1 MNTALRIIVFAFSSV
16 LLAQQPNIF
25 WITSE
30 DNSMHYM
37 KLFNENGIATP
48 NIAKLAVQGVQFNRA
63 FSNAPVCSAA
73 RSTLITGIYGP
84 KLASHYHRTDKKIQ
98 LPDNIKMFPEYLRNK
113 GYYTTNNSKEDYN
126 IVKGDSVWDESSRRA
141 TWRNRKKG
149 QPFFHVQ
156 NFTSTHEGKLHFS
169 MENMQKTATKTS
181 INEVFVQPNHP
192 KTATFQYT
200 NAFYRDLIA
209 KMDTQV
215 GGVVAALERDNLMDN
230 TIIFYFG
237 DHGGVLPYSKGYLK
251 ETGLHVPLVVYFPE
265 KYAHLSPY
273 KAGTATNDFVSFV
286 DFASTVLALSG
297 VQIPKTMDGHP
308 FFHHLTDSNSTK
320 INGEVAFG
328 YSDRHGEKYDMVRSV
343 RKQIYGYGDRFD
355 EKYDMVRSVRKNE
368 FKYIRNFQPYN
379 PDALMNNYR
388 YKMLA
393 YREWKT
399 LYDEGTLNQLQSQFF
414 EAKSPEA
421 LYDIDKDPYETNNL
435 ATDPAYAKILEE
447 LRNAL
452 NEWMHDMPDLS
463 LYPEHYLEQE
473 AAADPIAFGDAH
485 KKNIHRYLK
494 VANLQLLPFDK
505 AKKQLKKKLKDKDAI
520 TRYWSLV
527 NCSRFGTKAAEFNHT
542 IEDIMTHDAYLL
554 NRLRAAEFLGITA
567 AYDVT
572 SVLPDLLYE
581 AQHLFEALQI
591 LNTIVLL
598 RDFHGMEFSINTNA
612 MNASYAQDKMISSRI
627 SYLTQNQTNDK

>member
-1 MNTALRIIVFAFSSV
+1 MNIILRILLLTISGVI
-16 LLAQQPNIF
+16 LAQQPNIV

-37 KLFNENGIATP
+37 KLFDENGIDTP
-48 NIAKLAVQGVQFNRA
+48 NIAKLAAQGVQFNRA

-73 RSTLITGIYGP
+73 RTTLITGVYGP

-98 LPDNIKMFPEYLRNK
+98 LPENIKMFPEYLRNK
-113 GYYTTNNSKEDYN
+113 GYYTTNNAKEDYN

-141 TWRNRKKG
+141 TWRNRKQG

-169 MENMQKTATKTS
+169 KENMQETATKTFK
-181 INEVFVQPNHP
+181 NDVFVQPNHP
-192 KTATFQYT
+192 NTPAFQYT

-215 GGVVAALERDNLMDN
+215 GGVLAALARDNLMED

-273 KAGTATNDFVSFV
+273 KAGTVTNDFVSFV
-286 DFASTVLALSG
+286 DFASTVLALAG
-297 VQIPKTMDGHP
+297 IQIPNSMDGHP
-308 FFHHLTDSNSTK
+308 FLHHLSDLNSVK
-320 INGEVAFG
+320 RKGEVAYG

-355 EKYDMVRSVRKNE
+355 EKYDMVRSIRKNE

-399 LYDEGTLNQLQSQFF
+399 LFNTGKLNALQARFF
-414 EAKSPEA
+414 EAKSPEE

-435 ATDPAYAKILEE
+435 AANPAYANVLEE
-447 LRNAL
+447 LRNSL
-452 NEWMHDMPDLS
+452 TEWMYDMPDLS
-463 LYPEHYLEQE
+463 LYPEHHLEE
-473 AAADPIAFGDAH
+473 AAAANPIAFGEAH
-485 KKNIHRYLK
+485 KKSIHTYLK
-494 VANLQLLPFDK
+494 IANLQLLPFDK
-505 AKKQLKKKLKDKDAI
+505 AKKQLKKKLKNKDAI
-520 TRYWSLV
+520 SRYWTLV
-527 NCSRFGTKAAEFNHT
+527 NCSRFGTEAAEFNNT
-542 IEDIMTHDAYLL
+542 IEHIMVNDDYLL
-554 NRLRAAEFLGITA
+554 NRLRAAEFLGLTA
-567 AYDVT
+567 ACDVS
-572 SVLPDLLYE
+572 SVLPNLLYK
-581 AQHLFEALQI
+581 AQHKFEALQI

-598 RDFHGMEFSINTNA
+598 RDFHGIEFNIDVEKMHTSC
-612 MNASYAQDKMISSRI
+612 AQEKIITSRI
-627 SYLTQNQTNDK
+627 AYLTQNQTND